1 MAFGSWTG
9 REGSRSDDPWNRA
22 EPSINRETQCR
33 HEPEPELKGSRLQR
47 RRPRGNKTAAIII
60 IVVTFIMLIT
70 IGVVSAFYSMI
81 DSFSQAVVAPVPE
94 LPFYGEFTPDDYEDM
109 QEYFEQF
116 FQSGSGSGVNYLE
129 RTDAPGIELSLV
141 SGEGSELSIQD
152 IYDKCSPSIVGI
164 TSQME
169 NGYGWGTGVIMTED
183 GYIITNSHVLDDATE
198 ATVTL
203 HNDEEYPAKLVGYD
217 SFSDIAII
225 KIDCAGLVPAQFGD
239 SSALRVGDDV
249 VAIGNPLGIELR
261 GTMTDG
267 IVSAINREVN
277 MDGHMMTLIQTN
289 AQINGGNSGGALI
302 DMQGRVI
309 GITNM
314 KMMSLGTSVEG
325 LGFAIPTGTVKTIAD
340 EILLKGFVEGRP
352 GIGITCVGIGAIEE
366 NGVKSPAGVYVDE
379 VTPNSGADRAGI
391 KPGDIITHAD
401 GVEVYSTADLNTA
414 KGDKGVGDYI
424 HFTVWREGSTFET
437 DVEIMDMNSLF
448 N

>member
-9 REGSRSDDPWNRA
+9 REGTRSDDPWTRTDKSANK
-22 EPSINRETQCR
+22 ETQCR
-33 HEPEPELKGSRLQR
+33 HEPEPELKGSRLHR
-47 RRPRGNKTAAIII
+47 RRPRGNKTAAIVIV
-60 IVVTFIMLIT
+60 VVTFIILI
-70 IGVVSAFYSMI
+70 IAGFVSAFFSMV
-81 DSFSQAVVAPVPE
+81 DGFSQAGVVPIPDV
-94 LPFYGEFTPDDYEDM
+94 PFYGEFTPDDYEDM

-116 FQSGSGSGVNYLE
+116 FQSGTGSGINYLE
-129 RTDAPGIELSLV
+129 RTDAPGIELSFA
-141 SGEGSELSIQD
+141 SGEGEELSIQD
-152 IYDKCSPSIVGI
+152 IYEKCSPSIVGI
-164 TSQME
+164 TSKLE
-169 NGYGWGTGVIMTED
+169 KASGWGTGVIMTED

-203 HNDEEYPAKLVGYD
+203 YNDEEYPAKLVGYD
-217 SFSDIAII
+217 SFTDIAII
-225 KIDCAGLVPAQFGD
+225 KIECTGLTPAEFGD
-239 SSALRVGDDV
+239 SGALRVGDDV

-302 DMQGRVI
+302 DMRGRVI

-314 KMMSLGTSVEG
+314 KMMALGTSVEG
-325 LGFAIPTGTVKTIAD
+325 LGFAIPTSTVKTIAD
-340 EILLKGFVEGRP
+340 EILLKGYVEGRP
-352 GIGITCVGIGAIEE
+352 GIGVTCGAVSAFEE
-366 NGVKSPAGVYVDE
+366 NGIKSPAGVYVSE

-424 HFTVWREGSTFET
+424 QLTVWREGETFT
-437 DVEIMDMNSLF
+437 ADVEIMDMNTLF